1 MLPHKFL
8 PQLWA
13 TISRTKAQGLSGLN
27 YTYTRAPQTGKETMK
42 VAQILASPYSEH
54 PWDSES
60 GDGRKGT
67 LVE

>member
-13 TISRTKAQGLSGLN
+13 TLSRISGWEQSGLN
-27 YTYTRAPQTGKETMK
+27 HTRALKAGKETMK

-54 PWDSES
+54 PWDSGY
-60 GDGRKGT
+60 GDGR
-67 LVE
+67 